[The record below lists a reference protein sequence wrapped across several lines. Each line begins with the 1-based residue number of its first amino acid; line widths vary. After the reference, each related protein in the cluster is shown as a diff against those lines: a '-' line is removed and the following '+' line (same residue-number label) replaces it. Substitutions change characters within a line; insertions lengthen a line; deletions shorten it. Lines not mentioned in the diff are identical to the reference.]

1 MIVNKASS
9 SRGYH
14 PANPPAGEKHT
25 AGTGTQ
31 FFRLFGKNA
40 SRENALL
47 RILFSRA
54 HKDPNNCRHNKSM
67 NFHTGVDTN
76 LRLGYK
82 YHRFCLF

>member
-40 SRENALL
+40 SRQDALL
-47 RILFSRA
+47 RILLA
-54 HKDPNNCRHNKSM
+54 V
-67 NFHTGVDTN
+67 HTKAQTTAGTTKV
-76 LRLGYK
+76 
-82 YHRFCLF
+82 